1 MQETIRKFKEILAK
15 LNAYQ
20 HALGVMQY
28 DSETAMPRAGAAG
41 YAAAMG
47 ALSEEV
53 YKLQTSDAFKGAV
66 RELLSRK
73 AELDEITRREA
84 EVLGEEM
91 ARMDCVPVQEFV
103 EYQTELGLASS
114 AWREAKQRSDYALF
128 APHLQKLLDSTRR
141 FARYYAPDRDPYDV
155 LLDEYEKGM
164 TQAEL
169 DRFFGTLRENLMP
182 LVQRVAERADA
193 VDDRFL
199 FGHFPVGQQRR
210 LAEAVMEVMGLD
222 RSRCALG
229 EVEHPFTTNFSK
241 NDVRITTHYHE
252 ESLASSLYS
261 VIHEGGHAL
270 YELNTDDALIG
281 SPLAGG
287 ASMGMHESQSRLYEN
302 LIGRSAGFARFL
314 FPKVQALFPAQ
325 LAGVTAQDFY
335 RAVNRSAPSL
345 IRIDADELTYPFH
358 ILIRYE
364 LEKRLIAGDLPLQDL
379 PAEWNRLYKEV
390 LGVAVPDDAHGVLQ
404 DSHWSGGSFGYFPS
418 YAIGS
423 AYGAQILE
431 SMKKDLD
438 VDALTEAGNLAPI
451 TAWLAERIYRFG
463 KVKTPGELLR
473 NACGADFD
481 PQFYVDYLT
490 RKYTAL
496 YNL

>member
-164 TQAEL
+164 TQ
-169 DRFFGTLRENLMP
+169 
-182 LVQRVAERADA
+182 
-193 VDDRFL
+193 
-199 FGHFPVGQQRR
+199 
-210 LAEAVMEVMGLD
+210 
-222 RSRCALG
+222 RSW
-229 EVEHPFTTNFSK
+229 T
-241 NDVRITTHYHE
+241 
-252 ESLASSLYS
+252 ASS
-261 VIHEGGHAL
+261 E
-270 YELNTDDALIG
+270 
-281 SPLAGG
+281 PC
-287 ASMGMHESQSRLYEN
+287 
-302 LIGRSAGFARFL
+302 AR
-314 FPKVQALFPAQ
+314 
-325 LAGVTAQDFY
+325 T
-335 RAVNRSAPSL
+335 
-345 IRIDADELTYPFH
+345 
-358 ILIRYE
+358 
-364 LEKRLIAGDLPLQDL
+364 
-379 PAEWNRLYKEV
+379 
-390 LGVAVPDDAHGVLQ
+390 
-404 DSHWSGGSFGYFPS
+404 
-418 YAIGS
+418 
-423 AYGAQILE
+423 
-431 SMKKDLD
+431 
-438 VDALTEAGNLAPI
+438 
-451 TAWLAERIYRFG
+451 
-463 KVKTPGELLR
+463 
-473 NACGADFD
+473 
-481 PQFYVDYLT
+481 
-490 RKYTAL
+490 
-496 YNL
+496 